1 MFVDKKRKNRGKKNE
16 RYKEGAIE
24 LVFLINDMLEI
35 F

>member
-16 RYKEGAIE
+16 RYKEVATE